1 MKGKAIVKQYN
12 TKELFES
19 ENLEDAIM
27 AFNDL
32 EGHLMNVLKK
42 TNYEGKGAEDAEEL
56 KKHFDTAIAA
66 MMMQLPEIKEAGM
79 IASQVM
85 ATGILQSAT

>member
-1 MKGKAIVKQYN
+1 MKVKTTVKRYN
-12 TKELFES
+12 TKELFEP

-27 AFNDL
+27 AFNDI

-42 TNYEGKGAEDAEEL
+42 TNYEGRGAEDAEEL

-66 MMMQLPEIKEAGM
+66 MMMQMPEMKGAGIM
-79 IASQVM
+79 ASQIV
-85 ATGILQSAT
+85 AAGTLQSAT